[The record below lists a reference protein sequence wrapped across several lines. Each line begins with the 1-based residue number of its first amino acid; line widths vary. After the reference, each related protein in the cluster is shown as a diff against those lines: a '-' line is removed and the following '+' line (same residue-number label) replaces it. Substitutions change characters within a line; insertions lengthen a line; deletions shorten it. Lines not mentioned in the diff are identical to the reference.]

1 MDQNEFNYKLLETSN
16 FYIYFGFNRLSIMDL
31 SALGSQ
37 PMEYKNLNLM
47 FNGMIYNHREL
58 KNNNKYNLIGR
69 IRHKVLVNEI
79 YKKWISVYKRYV
91 CSLAL

>member
-1 MDQNEFNYKLLETSN
+1 
-16 FYIYFGFNRLSIMDL
+16 MDL

-58 KNNNKYNLIGR
+58 KNNNKYNLIGESDTE
-69 IRHKVLVNEI
+69 VLVNEI
-79 YKKWISVYKRYV
+79 YKNGYQYIKGMFAL
-91 CSLAL
+91 SLYDKKNKQ